1 MDKFI
6 DFDSV
11 YFRYD
16 KNSDFVLKNISFK
29 VELGEYIAIIGA
41 NASGKSTI
49 SKLLNGILTPTQGT
63 VLVDG
68 VNSAHKETIFNIRKN
83 VGLIF
88 QDVDNQI
95 VATIVEED
103 VAFALENLCVAREKI
118 EEIIKKVL
126 SDVNM
131 LDYKKSLVENLS
143 GGQKTKIAVA
153 GVLAMKPKCII
164 FDESSSMLDPK
175 SKKDLLAIMKD
186 LNKNHNTTIIN
197 ITHDMKEVALADRVI
212 VLKDGEILKQ
222 DTPRNIFQDEE
233 LLNEAQLCLPQISE
247 FILQLHKEGLVKEK
261 IALSVDEAVSIV
273 TGLIKK

>member
-68 VNSAHKETIFNIRKN
+68 VNSANKETIFNIRKN

>member
-29 VELGEYIAIIGA
+29 VELGEYVAIIGA

-68 VNSAHKETIFNIRKN
+68 VNSANKETIFNIRKN

-103 VAFALENLCVAREKI
+103 VAFALENLCVVREKI
-118 EEIIKKVL
+118 EETIKKVL